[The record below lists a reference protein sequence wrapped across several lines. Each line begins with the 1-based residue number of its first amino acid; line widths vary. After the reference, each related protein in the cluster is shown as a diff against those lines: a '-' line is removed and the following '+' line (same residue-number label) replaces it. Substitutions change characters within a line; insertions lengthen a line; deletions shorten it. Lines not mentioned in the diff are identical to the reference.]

1 MRRKGSLMMK
11 VEPVTLTGQIVRLEP
26 LQMKHAAD
34 LYEVGQDP
42 TIWTY
47 IPVQPIR
54 SLADMEQI
62 IAEAQQRQAADLG
75 LPFAIIDLARGR
87 AIGSTRYHSWT
98 LRDHG
103 VEIGWTWLAPEVQRT
118 GINTEC
124 KYLLL
129 RHAFETLGA
138 IRVQLKTHHLNI
150 KSQRAIER
158 LGAVK
163 EGVLR
168 NHIIMPDGSY
178 RHSVFYSIIDSEWP
192 QVKANLEAK
201 MQHKSNG

>member
-1 MRRKGSLMMK
+1 MK

-34 LYEVGQDP
+34 LYEVGQDS